1 MEKENILEIKI
12 KKLDERA
19 VIPTYAHKG
28 DVGMDMVAIDI
39 EYDEENDM
47 YIYHTGL
54 AFESDFNVGQ
64 FLFVRSSNCKT
75 DAYLCNHVGIADSAI
90 YRGEIQFRFKNRES
104 IESLAH
110 REAMKQFIHSLN
122 MTSRMNSLMKLDKH
136 IEIAS
141 ELYND
146 VEKDIKVRAKN
157 LEFAPY
163 KVGDKIGQMVFG
175 FYPTVKLNLVEEL
188 SSTDRGEGGFGSTGK

>member
-28 DVGMDMVAIDI
+28 DVGMDMVAIDV
-39 EYDEENDM
+39 EYDEKNDM

-54 AFESDFNVGQ
+54 AFESDFNVAQ

-110 REAMKQFIHSLN
+110 REAMKQFIFSLN
-122 MTSRMNSLMKLDKH
+122 MTSRMDSTLNLNKH
-136 IEIAS
+136 IELAS
-141 ELYND
+141 EMYND
-146 VEKDIKVRAKN
+146 VEKDVKERAKK

-163 KVGDKIGQMVFG
+163 EVGDKIGQMVFN
-175 FYPTVKLNLVEEL
+175 FYPTVKLNVVEEL

>member
-1 MEKENILEIKI
+1 MEKENILEIKV
-12 KKLDERA
+12 KKLDKRA

-28 DVGMDMVAIDI
+28 DVGMDMVAIDV
-39 EYDEENDM
+39 EYDEKNDM

-54 AFESDFNVGQ
+54 AFESDFNIGQ

-75 DAYLCNHVGIADSAI
+75 NAYLCNHVGIADSAI

-110 REAMKQFIHSLN
+110 REAMKQFIFSLN
-122 MTSRMNSLMKLDKH
+122 MTSKMDSTININKH
-136 IEIAS
+136 IELAS
-141 ELYND
+141 ELYDN
-146 VEKDIKVRAKN
+146 VEKDVKDRAKN

-163 KVGDKIGQMVFG
+163 KVGDKIGQMVFT
-175 FYPTVKLNLVEEL
+175 FYPTVQLNIVEEL